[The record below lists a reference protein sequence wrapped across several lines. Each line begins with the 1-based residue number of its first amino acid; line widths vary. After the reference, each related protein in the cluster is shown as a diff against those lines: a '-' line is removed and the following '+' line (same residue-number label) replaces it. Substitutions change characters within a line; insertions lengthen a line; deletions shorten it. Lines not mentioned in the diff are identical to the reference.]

1 MKKLFLV
8 LPLILLLL
16 TLAVPLFSADQPLSK
31 SLSFAWEQTD
41 LTYINGWS
49 LYWSPTPGSGYMKVI
64 DIPYVAGSGP
74 TFTTS
79 TVLNVTGIPG
89 ATVNKY
95 FVLTANG
102 IQGLNSDYSNEV
114 NYGFVIPFPVPSAPF
129 NLKVTVT
136 IGQ

>member
-1 MKKLFLV
+1 
-8 LPLILLLL
+8 
-16 TLAVPLFSADQPLSK
+16 
-31 SLSFAWEQTD
+31 
-41 LTYINGWS
+41 
-49 LYWSPTPGSGYMKVI
+49 VI

-79 TVLNVTGIPG
+79 TVLNVAGAPG

-102 IQGLNSDYSNEV
+102 TQGLNSVYSNEV
-114 NYGFVIPFPVPSAPF
+114 NYGFVIPIPAPAAPF

-136 IGQ
+136 VGQ